1 MNNKPVPR
9 NYQVAGIDQTRE
21 AMRRKIMNI
30 LMVLA
35 TGGGKTTIAA
45 EMILAAVMKGK
56 KVLFIAHRREL
67 IFQAHARL
75 QQYGIQAGI
84 ILGQKHKYKGDSV
97 NVASV
102 QTLVNREF
110 PEADLVY
117 IDEAH
122 HFVLEGT
129 KPPKAKDLLPWQD
142 VEPAKEAK
150 PSIYKKVFDHYNRKA
165 FIIGLTATPKRLDG
179 KPLGNVFEEMVIP
192 EIEGNQVDIAWLQD
206 QGYLVEC
213 RYFGAPIEPDLSDLK
228 KTANGDFSAAKLAEK
243 FDKKELYEGVLENYL
258 KYGEGKKTIVFCTD
272 IPSSLKLQ
280 KEFEDHGIKAGHID
294 SYLTDTERESA
305 LYAFKNGFIDV
316 LLNVGIL
323 TEGYDLPDIEMMIA
337 FRGTASESLW
347 LQMIGRILRAVYAK
361 GFDLSTREGRL
372 AAIAASHKP
381 HAIVLDHGTNC
392 RRLGFA
398 EDKRDYSLDLADK
411 KKAGVTP
418 IKECKVRDGGC
429 GALLGVSVR
438 ICPECGREFDLKAE
452 AKALKKAEFVELK
465 PTKESLPD
473 NLRKPIWQMN
483 LQELEE
489 YRAFMKNSIAWV
501 ERELRYKAKAR
512 AKASGGDPMKVF
524 EEILQE
530 YADIETPK
538 KKRYSREWIF
548 KNLDKMAA
556 ELINA

>member
-1 MNNKPVPR
+1 MINKPTPR
-9 NYQVAGIDQTRE
+9 NYQVATINQARE
-21 AMRRKIMNI
+21 AMRRKIMNLLI
-30 LMVLA
+30 VLG

-56 KVLFIAHRREL
+56 KVLFVAHRREL
-67 IFQAHARL
+67 ILQAHARL

-84 ILGQKHKYKGDSV
+84 IMGSKHKYIGDSV

-122 HFVLEGT
+122 HFVLEGI
-129 KPPKAKDLLPWQD
+129 KPPKPKDLHSWQQ
-142 VEPAKEAK
+142 VEAEPEAK

-179 KPLGNVFEEMVIP
+179 KPLGNIFEEMLIP
-192 EIEGNQVDIAWLQD
+192 EVDGNQVDIAWLQD

-228 KTANGDFSAAKLAEK
+228 KTANGDFSVAKLAEK
-243 FDKKELYEGVLENYL
+243 FDKKELYEGVVENYL
-258 KYGEGKKTIVFCTD
+258 KYGKGKKCIVFCTD
-272 IPSSLKLQ
+272 IPSSK
-280 KEFEDHGIKAGHID
+280 KTMAEFEAHGISAGHLD
-294 SYLTDTERESA
+294 SYLKDHERDSV
-305 LYAFKNGFIDV
+305 LYQFKEGYIDI

-347 LQMIGRILRAVYAK
+347 LQMIGRILRAIYAP
-361 GFDLSTREGRL
+361 GSDLSTAEGRK
-372 AAIAASHKP
+372 AGIAASHKP

-398 EDKRDYSLDLADK
+398 EDRREYSLDLADK

-438 ICPECGREFDLKAE
+438 LCPECGREFDLKAE
-452 AKALKKAEFVELK
+452 AAALKKAEFVELK

-483 LQELEE
+483 IPELEE

-512 AKASGGDPMKVF
+512 ANATNSDPMKVF
-524 EEILQE
+524 EAILQE